1 MQPKVVSNSSKGF
14 IPGPKTD
21 FRTAGLEAKRP
32 SSECRLCHEL
42 ASLFPILSL
51 SLPIV

>member
-21 FRTAGLEAKRP
+21 FRTAGLEASPEMTQSNAIVLLVRTAP
-32 SSECRLCHEL
+32 D
-42 ASLFPILSL
+42 SLG
-51 SLPIV
+51 